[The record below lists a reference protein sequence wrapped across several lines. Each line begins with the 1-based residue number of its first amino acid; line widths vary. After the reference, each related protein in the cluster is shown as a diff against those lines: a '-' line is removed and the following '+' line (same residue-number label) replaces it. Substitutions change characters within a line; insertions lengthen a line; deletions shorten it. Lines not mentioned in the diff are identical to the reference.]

1 MNLYL
6 FMAVFWFVLGLALVV
21 MPWVN
26 PRAFNW
32 TLPGTAVSVGWFAF
46 VLVLYN
52 LMRWALLRSAARR
65 RALEG
70 PDRPPVRRQRPPG
83 PPPEPDP
90 NFNFTDPPPE
100 PK

>member
-21 MPWVN
+21 MPWLN
-26 PRAFNW
+26 PNAFKW
-32 TLPGTAVSVGWFAF
+32 TFPGTTVSVGWFAF
-46 VLVLYN
+46 FLVLYN
-52 LMRWALLRSAARR
+52 LLRWGLLRSAARR
-65 RALEG
+65 RQ
-70 PDRPPVRRQRPPG
+70 RRPG

-90 NFNFTDPPPE
+90 NLNFTDPPPE